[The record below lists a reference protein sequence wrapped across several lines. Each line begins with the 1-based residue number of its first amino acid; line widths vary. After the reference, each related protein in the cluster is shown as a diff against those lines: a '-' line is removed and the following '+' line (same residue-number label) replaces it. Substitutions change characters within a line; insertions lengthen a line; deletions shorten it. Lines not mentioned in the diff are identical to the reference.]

1 MPNNIISIFLIS
13 SLSVLSTILGVFW
26 AKICSYRPRIVAGAI
41 GFSTAVMLYLGI
53 GELFIKPMQFLPW
66 PTVLFWF
73 LVGMIIIA
81 IIDWLLPHFHHRHP
95 TNKKQESLIMMAL
108 LIAVG
113 MIIHD
118 FPEGFAI
125 AGTYLNNPNWG
136 WLVGLGVA
144 IHNIPEE
151 FAMALPLIITGQKK
165 TLLIL
170 AIFSALAEPLG
181 ALLGISTREIFA
193 NWLLP
198 MTIFAGGAMTFIAI
212 SELMPLGLRIKHLS
226 SFIIGL
232 IIGLISFGILA
243 SLF

>member
-1 MPNNIISIFLIS
+1 MITQIILIS
-13 SLSVLSTILGVFW
+13 SLSIFSTIVGVFW
-26 AKICSYRPRIVAGAI
+26 ARLCSDRPKIVAGAI
-41 GFSTAVMLYLGI
+41 GFSTAIMLYLGI
-53 GELFIKPMQFLPW
+53 FELCIKSMQLLPW
-66 PTVLFWF
+66 INVIFWF
-73 LVGMIIIA
+73 VIGLLVIA
-81 IIDWLLPHFHHRHP
+81 IIDWILPHFHHH
-95 TNKKQESLIMMAL
+95 TANKKSDSLIIMAS

-125 AGTYLNNPNWG
+125 AGTYINNPSWG

-151 FAMALPLIITGQKK
+151 FAMALPLIITKQNK
-165 TLLIL
+165 TLLIF

-181 ALLGISTREIFA
+181 ALVGIGAKETFNNLI
-193 NWLLP
+193 LP

-212 SELMPLGLRIKHLS
+212 GELIPFGLRVKHLN
-226 SFIIGL
+226 SFIYGIIIGL
-232 IIGLISFGILA
+232 VLFGILA